1 MAAGDIKIAYAS
13 RAQITITLA
22 SLASSATAGRES
34 TYVDNATNLY
44 DDALVTLDIVFP
56 NSAPANHKGVYIF
69 GYGYDGSDYGGY
81 ATGSDA
87 AYTFDDITTTGQNLP
102 LLKFVTMVQ
111 NKTQKCQF
119 TVAAGFGGILPLR
132 WGLVALNYS
141 GQTLTSGEAYYQGI
155 YYNVAS

>member
-13 RAQITITLA
+13 RAQLTWTLA
-22 SLASSATAGRES
+22 SLGSSATAGRES
-34 TYVDNATNLY
+34 TAIDNTTNLY
-44 DDALVTLDIVFP
+44 DDALVTLDIVYP
-56 NSAPANHKGVYIF
+56 NSAPANHLGMYVF

-87 AYTFDDITTTGQNLP
+87 AYTFDDITAKGQNLP
-102 LLKFVTMVQ
+102 MLRFVTMIQ

-119 TVAAGFGGILPLR
+119 TVAAGFGGVLPLK

-155 YYNVAS
+155 YYNVSA